1 MPHYRTPRRRRAR
14 TTAVMSDDEMID
26 LNEQVDDAGM
36 EEDALDEHEKVATIA
51 AATERAARPPS
62 RDSDDRRPASPSPPR
77 RRSPARERSPVT
89 REVGVLER
97 S

>member
-51 AATERAARPPS
+51 AATERAARSRS

-77 RRSPARERSPVT
+77 RRSTARERSPVT

>member
-51 AATERAARPPS
+51 AATERAV
-62 RDSDDRRPASPSPPR
+62 DPAMAVADN
-77 RRSPARERSPVT
+77 AREELRLKC
-89 REVGVLER
+89 R
-97 S
+97 

>member
-1 MPHYRTPRRRRAR
+1 MPHYCTPRRRRAR

-51 AATERAARPPS
+51 AATERAARSPS

>member
-1 MPHYRTPRRRRAR
+1 
-14 TTAVMSDDEMID
+14 MID

-51 AATERAARPPS
+51 AATERAARSPS
-62 RDSDDRRPASPSPPR
+62 RDSDDRR
-77 RRSPARERSPVT
+77 PARERSPVT